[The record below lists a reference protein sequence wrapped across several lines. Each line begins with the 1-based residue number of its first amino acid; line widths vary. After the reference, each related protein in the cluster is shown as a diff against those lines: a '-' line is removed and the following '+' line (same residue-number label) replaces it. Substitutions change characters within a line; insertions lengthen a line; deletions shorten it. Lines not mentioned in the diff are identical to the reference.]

1 MFFMSMDE
9 FLQQFSDRLDNLE
22 NDSDPNQLEGIPL
35 DTMGSPVDLNGD
47 SIADGWGYDCDGD
60 GVIDMVQYDFNH
72 DGVVDAVGIDTT
84 GDGIIDTIYYDFD
97 HDGMADAIAFDS
109 TGDGSIDTMTF
120 GENGVKV
127 FSDTGFSIS
136 SAWEAGIARV
146 GTVGVDT
153 DGILSDQAEQLGLNN
168 AEHEWAKKAINQED
182 RTPEAARKEV
192 SFGASTTCIGGRTVC
207 LGCAGI
213 LIDSKIGCQSGA
225 CSGGKRVPS

>member
-1 MFFMSMDE
+1 MFFISMDE
-9 FLQQFSDRLDNLE
+9 FLQQLSDNSE
-22 NDSDPNQLEGIPL
+22 CIESNFDPEQLEAVPL
-35 DTMGSPVDLNGD
+35 NITGTPVDLDGD
-47 SIADGWGYDCDGD
+47 TVADGWGFDRDGD
-60 GVIDMVQYDFNH
+60 GKIDMVQYDFNH

-97 HDGMADAIAFDS
+97 HDGVADATAFDS

-120 GENGVKV
+120 INGGMKV
-127 FSDTGFSIS
+127 FSDMGFTIS

-153 DGILSDQAEQLGLNN
+153 DGVLSDQADQLGLNST
-168 AEHEWAKKAINQED
+168 EHEWAKKAVNQED
-182 RTPEAARKEV
+182 KSPEMARKEI
-192 SFGASTTCIGGRTVC
+192 SFGASTTCWGGRTVC

-213 LIDSKIGCQSGA
+213 LIDGKIGCQSGA